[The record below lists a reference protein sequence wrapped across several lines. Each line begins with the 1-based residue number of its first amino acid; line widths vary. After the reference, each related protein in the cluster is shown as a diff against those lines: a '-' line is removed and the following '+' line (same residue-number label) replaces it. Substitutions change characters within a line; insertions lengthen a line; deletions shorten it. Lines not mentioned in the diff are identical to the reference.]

1 MRLSIVRLCSLVSL
15 LACAG
20 DKDGAGDEGGG
31 SSGGSS
37 GGSGGSGG
45 GEAEAVCAAPTVG
58 GEATHGDANN
68 DGLIDISDSV
78 MTFRYLV
85 AGGAAPYCADA
96 MDFIHDDLLDLSDA
110 TSLLYVLF
118 GADGEL
124 PSYNLDCDSPTAVAD
139 AACGVFDLSLD
150 VSETLSGPAGQ
161 ELSATVGVLLRAPD
175 LEVQG
180 WSLGVSASGCSL
192 TGISEDGTAI
202 ADRRLDTEGR
212 RDMGWSRGDAVD
224 GGVVHSGLVSW
235 AGTAGLEA
243 REEAWRLV
251 NLSLTATAPASGCET
266 CTLTPTG
273 ALTGPGPVVPL
284 IVASGGRS
292 YTPTTTAATVQIC
305 AE

>member
-1 MRLSIVRLCSLVSL
+1 MRLSIVGLCSLVAL

-45 GEAEAVCAAPTVG
+45 GEVEAVCPAATVG

-139 AACGVFDLSLD
+139 AECGVFDLSLD
-150 VSETLSGPAGQ
+150 VSNAQRARRSGAERDRGRAAARAGPGGTGL
-161 ELSATVGVLLRAPD
+161 EPGRVGQRVQPDRHLRGWHGHRRQAPGRRGASRHG
-175 LEVQG
+175 LVARRRRGRRRGAQRIGVMGWHRGPGGARGGPGG
-180 WSLGVSASGCSL
+180 WS
-192 TGISEDGTAI
+192 T
-202 ADRRLDTEGR
+202 
-212 RDMGWSRGDAVD
+212 
-224 GGVVHSGLVSW
+224 
-235 AGTAGLEA
+235 
-243 REEAWRLV
+243 
-251 NLSLTATAPASGCET
+251 
-266 CTLTPTG
+266 
-273 ALTGPGPVVPL
+273 
-284 IVASGGRS
+284 
-292 YTPTTTAATVQIC
+292 
-305 AE
+305 